1 MTTPT
6 LVLHCRND
14 ALQPFDDGR
23 RIASGIRGARFVA
36 FEGRNH
42 MILQTDPV
50 WSRFF
55 DEVGNFLAAR

>member
-1 MTTPT
+1 VTTPT